1 MVCLGPRDPGEIVG
15 PRRRPAWSA
24 GPSTSPLDRGGSA
37 VICVSV
43 TLNGVPQTIAGA
55 PSAQSIE
62 ASVGVYPEL
71 KEAWLR
77 VVGETDQGDQPSA
90 YAHWAGAQLKVG
102 DVVEFRLIDSSQPSA
117 PRLGREDPSV
127 EASESIPFIC
137 GFCGKPAR
145 EVEGMT
151 AGTRAMIC
159 HGCVRTLH
167 EMLSD
172 GPAAV

>member
-1 MVCLGPRDPGEIVG
+1 M
-15 PRRRPAWSA
+15 
-24 GPSTSPLDRGGSA
+24 
-37 VICVSV
+37 ICVSV

-62 ASVGVYPEL
+62 ASVGIYPQL
-71 KEAWLR
+71 SEAWLR
-77 VVGETDQGDQPSA
+77 VVGEIDEGVQPIA
-90 YAHWAGAQLKVG
+90 YARWPGAPLRVG
-102 DVVEFRLIDSSQPSA
+102 DVIEFRLIDSSQPSA
-117 PRLGREDPSV
+117 PQLGREDPSV
-127 EASESIPFIC
+127 EASDDIPFVC
-137 GFCGKPAR
+137 GFCGKPSH

-159 HGCVRTLH
+159 HGCVREIR